1 MIKYIMALLFLL
13 QCNDTIFGQKNVTEN
28 LTENEK
34 NMLAEGKK
42 AAQKGDLKKS
52 NKHFEALIKSR
63 PDFIEVRLRL
73 ATNYYQQKS
82 YENSEAMFQGAIE
95 ISPDYDNEMYFSLAS
110 VQAEMKKYLLAA
122 GNFDQYSLRE
132 KVKSEKV
139 KKAIKLRD
147 NLRFKV
153 FALQHPVPFEP
164 MDAGPAINSKF
175 SEYSP
180 SLALDGSSMIFTRN
194 VGQEDFYI
202 AALDSN
208 SQFKNASPLFN
219 LNTNQNEGAHAI
231 SADGRFMVF
240 TACDRRDVFG
250 SCDLYYSMLMEDR
263 WTIPAN
269 MGHRVNSAAWDSQP
283 TLSADGRT
291 LIFSSRRLGTKGG
304 ADLWIT
310 WRDEKDAWV
319 TPVNLG
325 PEVNS
330 TGDDESP
337 FLHPDGQT
345 LYFRSDGHA
354 GMGSFDIFYSRKNE
368 YTDTWQKP
376 ENIGYPINTEGE
388 EGAFVVSLD
397 GKTAYFVSDT
407 DFSTGKSKGN
417 LDIYYFHLYEGA
429 RPRPSSF
436 IKGFVTDAVSG
447 LPLKVKVT
455 MKDLTSGKN
464 NFVLN
469 TDKDGYFISGIS
481 VGKNYACIIQHKD
494 YQYYAENI
502 NLTLVDILHQPYLL
516 KIALLPVTKMKE
528 VTESEPVVLQ
538 NIFFRSGSAELLAE
552 SGAEIDLLYS
562 LLIENPE
569 LNIKITGYTDN
580 VGKEEENKLLSEQ
593 RAAAVA
599 HALLVKGIDSKRI
612 NSEGKGELFPIDT
625 NDTEAGR
632 QKNRRTAFVIMKKG

>member
-1 MIKYIMALLFLL
+1 MVKYIIALLFLF
-13 QCNDTIFGQKNVTEN
+13 QCSDSIFGQKSLAEN

-34 NMLAEGKK
+34 NMLTEGKK
-42 AAQKGDLKKS
+42 AAQKGDLKNS
-52 NKHFEALIKSR
+52 NKHFESLIKSR

-73 ATNYYQQKS
+73 ATNYYQQKF
-82 YENSEAMFQGAIE
+82 YEKSESMFQGAIE
-95 ISPDYDNEMYFSLAS
+95 LSPEYDNEMYFSLAS

-122 GNFDQYSLRE
+122 DNFDQYILRE
-132 KVKSEKV
+132 KIKPEKV

-147 NLRFKV
+147 NLRFKD

-164 MDAGPAINSKF
+164 VDAGPAINTKF

-194 VGQEDFYI
+194 MGQEDFYI
-202 AALDSN
+202 AAIDSL
-208 SQFKNASPLFN
+208 SQFNNASPLFN

-250 SCDLYYSMLMEDR
+250 SCDLYYSMLMDDR
-263 WTIPAN
+263 WTIPVN

-304 ADLWIT
+304 ADLWTT

-325 PEVNS
+325 PEINS
-330 TGDDESP
+330 SGDDESP

-345 LYFRSDGHA
+345 LYFRSDGHP

-397 GKTAYFVSDT
+397 GKTAYFASDT

-417 LDIYYFHLYEGA
+417 LDIYYFHLYEEA
-429 RPRPSSF
+429 RPKPSGF
-436 IKGFVTDAVSG
+436 IKGFVTDAISG

-455 MKDLTSGKN
+455 IKDLTSGKN

-502 NLTLVDILHQPYLL
+502 NLTLVDILHHPYLL
-516 KIALLPVTKMKE
+516 KIALLPVTKIKE
-528 VTESEPVVLQ
+528 VTENEPVVLQ
-538 NIFFRSGSAELLAE
+538 NIFFKSGSAELLAE
-552 SGAEIDLLYS
+552 SGAEIDLLYT

-580 VGKEEENKLLSEQ
+580 VGKEEDNKLLSEQ

-599 HALLVKGIDSKRI
+599 HALIAKGIDSKRI

-625 NDTEAGR
+625 NNTEAGR
-632 QKNRRTAFVIMKKG
+632 QKNRRTEFVIVKKG

>member
-1 MIKYIMALLFLL
+1 
-13 QCNDTIFGQKNVTEN
+13 
-28 LTENEK
+28 
-34 NMLAEGKK
+34 
-42 AAQKGDLKKS
+42 
-52 NKHFEALIKSR
+52 
-63 PDFIEVRLRL
+63 
-73 ATNYYQQKS
+73 
-82 YENSEAMFQGAIE
+82 
-95 ISPDYDNEMYFSLAS
+95 
-110 VQAEMKKYLLAA
+110 
-122 GNFDQYSLRE
+122 
-132 KVKSEKV
+132 
-139 KKAIKLRD
+139 
-147 NLRFKV
+147 
-153 FALQHPVPFEP
+153 
-164 MDAGPAINSKF
+164 
-175 SEYSP
+175 
-180 SLALDGSSMIFTRN
+180 
-194 VGQEDFYI
+194 
-202 AALDSN
+202 
-208 SQFKNASPLFN
+208 
-219 LNTNQNEGAHAI
+219 
-231 SADGRFMVF
+231 MVF

-250 SCDLYYSMLMEDR
+250 SCDLYYSMLMDDK
-263 WTIPAN
+263 WTIPVN
-269 MGHRVNSAAWDSQP
+269 MGHKVNSAAWDSQP
-283 TLSADGRT
+283 ALSADGRT

-304 ADLWIT
+304 ADLWTT

-325 PEVNS
+325 PEINS
-330 TGDDESP
+330 SGDDESP

-345 LYFRSDGHA
+345 LYFRSDGHP

-368 YTDTWQKP
+368 FTDTWQKP

-397 GKTAYFVSDT
+397 GKTAYFASDT

-417 LDIYYFHLYEGA
+417 LDIYYFHLYEEA
-429 RPRPSSF
+429 RPKPSGF
-436 IKGFVTDAVSG
+436 IKGFVTDAISG

-455 MKDLTSGKN
+455 IKDLTSGKN

-502 NLTLVDILHQPYLL
+502 NLTLVDILHHPYLL
-516 KIALLPVTKMKE
+516 KIALLPVTKIKE
-528 VTESEPVVLQ
+528 VTENEPVVLQ

-552 SGAEIDLLYS
+552 SGAEIDLLYT

-580 VGKEEENKLLSEQ
+580 VGQDEDNKLLSEQ

-599 HALLVKGIDSKRI
+599 HALIAKGIDSKRI

-632 QKNRRTAFVIMKKG
+632 QKNRRTEFVIVKKG